1 MYKRQFYHSA
11 DVPRTVLSTYKFG
24 MLGAGMGQALGAAVA
39 APDQRVCVLIGDGAF
54 GMHPTEVESAVRLGL
69 PIVFVVLVDGAWGM
83 VKMSQQI
90 QAHPIATVARK
101 MLTSTNLPADQIVY
115 ADFAPCRYDL
125 VGEAIFGA
133 TGAAVTAS
141 MSNADLRTLLTIDP
155 AATAGQVA
163 AMLRADERLRSI
175 GVQIVDVRLG
185 LVRPDPDVEKALQTP
200 AREVI
205 QQEADRATFERR
217 AVAVEREA
225 AIGENELANQI
236 ELARRREQ
244 FIAQEGTN
252 ARRKAEEAAA
262 AGVIATDAEA
272 RRTLALAQAQAEA
285 ERARGAAAADAE
297 KARLTAYDGV
307 SQDVRMALVLQ
318 EVAAHL
324 PDIDQLVVT
333 PELVSSLLGR
343 LAGAGA
349 GVGSAAQ
356 EVKA

>member
-1 MYKRQFYHSA
+1 MATITAYPFVRHLRSTATSY
-11 DVPRTVLSTYKFG
+11 VLHTARGELKHG
-24 MLGAGMGQALGAAVA
+24 GAGAAFWFRPMPAAISEVPVDDREHQVLVRLRTTDLHEVATPAAVTYRLADPALA
-39 APDQRVCVLIGDGAF
+39 AARIDFSIDLRKG
-54 GMHPTEVESAVRLGL
+54 TWLGRPL
-69 PIVFVVLVDGAWGM
+69 
-83 VKMSQQI
+83 
-90 QAHPIATVARK
+90 
-101 MLTSTNLPADQIVY
+101 
-115 ADFAPCRYDL
+115 DL

-133 TGAAVTAS
+133 TGAAVTAC

-262 AGVIATDAEA
+262 AGAIATDAEA